1 MADKPR
7 ILVVDQDPQ
16 GCTEIQQLL
25 ANSPVIVVGGVGYD
39 EEALSVAS
47 ELKPQIIFVALEE
60 HPVSALEALRALAG
74 LLPETPIVTYTY
86 AGVDDAHSVHQ
97 AKALGAREH
106 LTKPLS
112 LEDLTSCIGRALNP
126 ATGQDGSDAAPSP
139 DRRGATIFTIFGP
152 KGGVGRTLLAVN
164 LAASMARAGL
174 TPLLVDIDSASG
186 DVARRMKL
194 KVGRSLLEA
203 AQRAPE
209 LDELTIDSYL
219 IQHPSGVS
227 VLPAPR
233 LPTDWREIDP
243 AAIDRLLTLLA
254 KAHEFII
261 IDTPAT
267 FTDLSILAANRANA
281 VVLLSTLDPSSIETT
296 AMAIEMLRSATSGS
310 AQTKLT
316 LNHLT
321 PGNSQNG
328 SNAAE
333 ELARDSVF
341 WSLPYDESIASRD
354 EAGRP
359 AVIVKP
365 RARISRSIS
374 KMAALLSEGR
384 SPAPEAIVRSNGSS
398 LLSRMLGL
406 RA

>member
-1 MADKPR
+1 MPDKPR
-7 ILVVDQDPQ
+7 ILVVDQDPR
-16 GCTEIQQLL
+16 GCTEIQHLL
-25 ANSPVIVVGGVGYD
+25 AKSPVIVVGGVGYD

-60 HPVSALEALRALAG
+60 HTDFALEALRALAG
-74 LLPETPIVTYTY
+74 LLPETPIVTYAT
-86 AGVDDAHSVHQ
+86 GDDAHCVHQ

-126 ATGQDGSDAAPSP
+126 VTGQDGSGAAPLP
-139 DRRGATIFTIFGP
+139 DHRGATIFTIFGP
-152 KGGVGRTLLAVN
+152 KGGVGRTLIAVN
-164 LAASMARAGL
+164 LAASMAKAGL
-174 TPLLVDIDSASG
+174 SPLLVDFDPASG

-209 LDELTIDSYL
+209 LDELTVDSYL
-219 IQHPSGVS
+219 IQHPSGVR

-296 AMAIEMLRSATSGS
+296 AMAIEMLRSANSGP
-310 AQTKLT
+310 AQTRLI
-316 LNHLT
+316 LNHPT
-321 PGNSQNG
+321 PAS
-328 SNAAE
+328 SLSDADAAAE
-333 ELARDSVF
+333 LAGDSVF
-341 WSLPYDESIASRD
+341 WSLPYDERIACRD

-374 KMAALLSEGR
+374 KMASLLSEDR
-384 SPAPEAIVRSNGSS
+384 SPAAEATVRSNGSS

>member
-1 MADKPR
+1 MPDKPR
-7 ILVVDQDPQ
+7 ILVVDQDPR

-25 ANSPVIVVGGVGYD
+25 AKSPVIVVGGVGYD
-39 EEALSVAS
+39 EEALSLAS

-60 HPVSALEALRALAG
+60 HTVFALETLRALAG
-74 LLPETPIVTYTY
+74 LLPETTIVTY
-86 AGVDDAHSVHQ
+86 AAVDDAHSVHQ

-126 ATGQDGSDAAPSP
+126 VTGQNGSEDAPLP
-139 DRRGATIFTIFGP
+139 DHRGATIFTIFGP
-152 KGGVGRTLLAVN
+152 KGGVGRTLIAVN
-164 LAASMARAGL
+164 LAASMAQAGL
-174 TPLLVDIDSASG
+174 SPLLIDLDSASG

-194 KVGRSLLEA
+194 KVERSLLEA

-233 LPTDWREIDP
+233 LPTDSREIDP

-254 KAHEFII
+254 KAHQSII

-267 FTDLSILAANRANA
+267 FTDLSILAANRADA
-281 VVLLSTLDPSSIETT
+281 VILVSSPDPSSIGTT
-296 AMAIEMLRSATSGS
+296 AMAIEMLRSANSGP
-310 AQTKLT
+310 AQTSLI
-316 LNHLT
+316 LNHPT
-321 PGNSQNG
+321 PANSL
-328 SNAAE
+328 SDADAAAE
-333 ELARDSVF
+333 LACDLF
-341 WSLPYDESIASRD
+341 WSLPYDESIACRD

-359 AVIVKP
+359 AVIVRPK
-365 RARISRSIS
+365 ARISRSIS
-374 KMAALLSEGR
+374 KMASLLAQGR
-384 SPAPEAIVRSNGSS
+384 SPAPEAPVRGNGAG
-398 LLSRMLGL
+398 LFGRVLGL